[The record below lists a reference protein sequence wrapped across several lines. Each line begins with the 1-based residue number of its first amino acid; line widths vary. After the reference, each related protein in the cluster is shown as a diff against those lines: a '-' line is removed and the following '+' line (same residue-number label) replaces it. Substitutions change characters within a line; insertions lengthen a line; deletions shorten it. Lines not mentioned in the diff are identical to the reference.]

1 MKKTIISIVL
11 LLTASISMAQSTDYP
26 IRGTSMDGVLKQSG
40 EPDKRFDPV
49 GEPPITRW
57 AYPKFTIY
65 FEHQAV
71 IHSVKNDHKPE

>member
-11 LLTASISMAQSTDYP
+11 LLTASISIAQSTVYP
-26 IRGTSMDGVLKQSG
+26 MRGASMDAVLNQSG
-40 EPDKRFDPV
+40 EPDKKFDPV

-57 AYPKFTIY
+57 VYPTYTVY

-71 IHSVKNDHKPE
+71 IHSVKNDHKL

>member
-1 MKKTIISIVL
+1 
-11 LLTASISMAQSTDYP
+11 
-26 IRGTSMDGVLKQSG
+26 MDGVLKQSG